1 MILSCV
7 GCGPG
12 DPELLTVKAV
22 KLIKNAEV
30 IFAPTA
36 KEGRPSIALSVVKS
50 YLNRSTKTISL
61 IFPMIKDKQS
71 LKEYWRKNAKLIA
84 DQVRS
89 GKNVLY
95 LTVGDPSLYST
106 WIYIYRELQ
115 ENHKDVLVDI
125 VPGVPSMCA
134 FAAEAKISLAE
145 GDENVAIVPACYDLD
160 KVTRT
165 SRVCDNIVFLKDG
178 RYFDSVLNIL
188 SDTGFPKDSTIAIAQ
203 DVGTQGEV
211 MKMSRL
217 EEFHGKSGPT
227 EKYFSIMVAK
237 KRSDRQ

>member
-12 DPELLTVKAV
+12 NPELLTVKAV

-89 GKNVLY
+89 GRNVLY

-237 KRSDRQ
+237 KRSGRQ

>member
-12 DPELLTVKAV
+12 NPELLTVKAV

-237 KRSDRQ
+237 KRSGRQ